1 MSIVQEVEASG
12 SLLHHNMNPEVKTEE
27 QDSIDPKPGE
37 GRTHFLNFGKSK
49 EEPKHNVKEEPEEN
63 PSKNWD
69 AQLQEFLKTLQGPQ
83 GRREGPQFL
92 EPKLWNGPKLS
103 RMSSQGG
110 MDTSKWS
117 EEMWIS
123 QIETH
128 LVGTTQDDWDTLLDV
143 AHGEKEKIG
152 DLAEEAIRVETRCH
166 PFRTLSYEEAKGPR
180 DFCQQLQELCR
191 EWLKPEKRTKEQILD
206 LVTLEQ
212 FLFALPLDMQNWLR
226 KHGPETCAHAVSL
239 SEEFLLKRQEA
250 QTWERQT
257 TEMSEED
264 IGKMLKS
271 NQLLSEPPKDEDF
284 GMSKPESDGS
294 QNLSIGWLNQ
304 DGESKLMNSER
315 REPLRMFLKAA
326 IESDLPVF
334 KENNGSHDA
343 APRQNGSDVRKGVG
357 HLRGRSTAA
366 GGQPA
371 AMQRLQEGGQ
381 QEVKMEQEDPEGN
394 GKGKK
399 PKAVQKDLQATQAGT
414 GAELHFQKLLK
425 PIKQEP
431 EDELQ
436 QRWETQWQKFLKTMQ
451 VPYFSE
457 RCPQLA
463 RPPLEE
469 SPRELQASFPPLK
482 GIAETSLLS
491 REEAFSQKTLC
502 RTCEKDPDS
511 SVQVKEEIWGE
522 DTQSLEEQSQHF
534 RQFCYREAEGP
545 RNVCEQLWRLCHQW
559 LKPEKHSKEQILELV
574 VLEQFLT
581 ILPEDVKSWVREGR
595 PQTCAQA
602 VTLAEDFLLN
612 LQRRQQEL
620 EPYEKVIVNSPK
632 AELDPSDTEDPGN
645 STEVEPDS
653 DDDPPLF
660 SDGERSCRHHPERT
674 EHGEFRRM
682 STKDRRGQANPDP
695 CFASGCEDE
704 ELNQE
709 SAQMAEFSDISS
721 ERGRETFL
729 QHERETCRKGN
740 PLNTPAVGYIVL
752 GNCTLLCMKKS
763 GQGRKNRVIAPKGSE
778 VPLAAQ
784 PLNLVMGYSQE
795 KSQAGS

>member
-1 MSIVQEVEASG
+1 
-12 SLLHHNMNPEVKTEE
+12 
-27 QDSIDPKPGE
+27 
-37 GRTHFLNFGKSK
+37 
-49 EEPKHNVKEEPEEN
+49 
-63 PSKNWD
+63 
-69 AQLQEFLKTLQGPQ
+69 
-83 GRREGPQFL
+83 
-92 EPKLWNGPKLS
+92 
-103 RMSSQGG
+103 
-110 MDTSKWS
+110 
-117 EEMWIS
+117 
-123 QIETH
+123 
-128 LVGTTQDDWDTLLDV
+128 
-143 AHGEKEKIG
+143 
-152 DLAEEAIRVETRCH
+152 
-166 PFRTLSYEEAKGPR
+166 
-180 DFCQQLQELCR
+180 
-191 EWLKPEKRTKEQILD
+191 
-206 LVTLEQ
+206 
-212 FLFALPLDMQNWLR
+212 
-226 KHGPETCAHAVSL
+226 
-239 SEEFLLKRQEA
+239 
-250 QTWERQT
+250 
-257 TEMSEED
+257 
-264 IGKMLKS
+264 
-271 NQLLSEPPKDEDF
+271 
-284 GMSKPESDGS
+284 
-294 QNLSIGWLNQ
+294 
-304 DGESKLMNSER
+304 
-315 REPLRMFLKAA
+315 
-326 IESDLPVF
+326 
-334 KENNGSHDA
+334 
-343 APRQNGSDVRKGVG
+343 
-357 HLRGRSTAA
+357 
-366 GGQPA
+366 
-371 AMQRLQEGGQ
+371 
-381 QEVKMEQEDPEGN
+381 MEQEDPEGN

-399 PKAVQKDLQATQAGT
+399 PKAVQKDLQATHAGI
-414 GAELHFQKLLK
+414 GPELHFQKLLK

-451 VPYFSE
+451 APYFSE

-469 SPRELQASFPPLK
+469 GPRERQASFPSVK
-482 GIAETSLLS
+482 GIAETRLRS

-522 DTQSLEEQSQHF
+522 DTESLEEQSQRF

-545 RNVCEQLWRLCHQW
+545 RSVCEQLWKLCHQW
-559 LKPEKHSKEQILELV
+559 LKPERHNKEQILELV
-574 VLEQFLT
+574 VLEQFLA
-581 ILPEDVKSWVREGR
+581 ILPENVQGWVREGR

-620 EPYEKVIVNSPK
+620 EPYEEVIVNSPK

-645 STEVEPDS
+645 STEVEPNS

-660 SDGERSCRHHPERT
+660 SDGDRSRRHHPQRM

-695 CFASGCEDE
+695 CFASGCENE

-721 ERGRETFL
+721 ERGRGTFL
-729 QHERETCRKGN
+729 QVPEVAGRPGGQERLRHTQGNPARKMPRRNVVRKEDDSDRSPSRKMAPEHLSQKTATECVKKSSPCVDYAQPAKAPSYECSYCGKRWPCQSQLSRHVKIHTGERPHKCTDCGKSFSNSSNLSQHKRVHTGERPYSCKDCGKSYRRRASLVQHERETCRKGN

-763 GQGRKNRVIAPKGSE
+763 GQSGKNRVIAPKGSE